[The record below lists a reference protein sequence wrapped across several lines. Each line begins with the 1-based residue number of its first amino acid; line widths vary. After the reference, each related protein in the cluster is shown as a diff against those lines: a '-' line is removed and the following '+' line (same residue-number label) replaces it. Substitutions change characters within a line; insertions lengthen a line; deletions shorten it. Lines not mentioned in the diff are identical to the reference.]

1 MAQEFERGT
10 RAALPMPPPM
20 PFPER
25 GLPEQAVL
33 DNVQEFLSGDP
44 YETENNFGISYV
56 GPPHPIAARAA
67 QLAAETVF
75 VDWASDMFPGTRR
88 LEKEAVR
95 MMGSLLGASDAA
107 GFITTGGTESNMLA
121 VRLARDLAR
130 KSEPEIVMPE
140 TAHFSFRLAAEL
152 FGCSIRYIPVGDD
165 LRPDMSGVESLINR
179 NTVALICSA
188 PEGHLGTLDPVEEF
202 SRWAE
207 RTGIYLHVDAAFGG
221 FILPFMRD
229 LEYPIPPFDFG
240 LPGVRSMMTDGHK
253 LGLLPVATG
262 FFIVRD
268 RADLQAVP
276 TEETLIHTLSSTKPG
291 SHAAAAWAVMTHLG
305 REGYKRSVRDVL
317 DVVQII
323 CDGVDRIDG
332 LRLVVPPLITVVNIT
347 SDTLDMEKVYRGL
360 RCRGWGSTLGELKGK
375 PHIRLSIH
383 PGRDRAH
390 AEGFVRALDEAARD
404 ARNA

>member
-1 MAQEFERGT
+1 
-10 RAALPMPPPM
+10 MPPGM

-25 GLPEQAVL
+25 GVPEEAVL
-33 DNVQEFLSGDP
+33 DGVRAHLKDDP
-44 YETENNFGISYV
+44 YETPKNFGISYV
-56 GPPHPIAARAA
+56 GPPHPIAGKAA

-75 VDWASDMFPGTRR
+75 VDWATDMFPGTYR

-95 MMGSLLGASDAA
+95 MVGSLLGATDPS
-107 GFITTGGTESNMLA
+107 GFITSGGTESNMLA
-121 VRLARDLAR
+121 VRLARDLAC

-152 FGCSIRYIPVGDD
+152 FGIRIRYIPVDDD
-165 LRPDMSGVESLINR
+165 LRPDLSGVESLINSR
-179 NTVALICSA
+179 TVALICSA

-202 SRWAE
+202 SRLAE

-229 LEYPIPPFDFG
+229 LGYSIPPFDFS

-262 FFIVRD
+262 FFVVRD
-268 RADLQAVP
+268 PADLQALP

-291 SHAAAAWAVMTHLG
+291 GNAAAAWAVMTHLG
-305 REGYKRSVRDVL
+305 REGYRRSVRHIL
-317 DVVQII
+317 EVVRIV
-323 CDGVDRIDG
+323 CEGVSRIDEV
-332 LRLVVPPLITVVNIT
+332 RLVVPSLITVVNIT
-347 SDTLDMEKVYRGL
+347 SDTLDVERIYHGVR
-360 RCRGWGSTLGELKGK
+360 RRGWGTTLGQVKGK

-383 PGRDRAH
+383 PHRDRAH
-390 AEGFVRALDEAARD
+390 AEGFVRALEESAREAARHV
-404 ARNA
+404 

>member
-1 MAQEFERGT
+1 M
-10 RAALPMPPPM
+10 
-20 PFPER
+20 
-25 GLPEQAVL
+25 V
-33 DNVQEFLSGDP
+33 
-44 YETENNFGISYV
+44 
-56 GPPHPIAARAA
+56 
-67 QLAAETVF
+67 
-75 VDWASDMFPGTRR
+75 
-88 LEKEAVR
+88 
-95 MMGSLLGASDAA
+95 GSLLGATDPA
-107 GFITTGGTESNMLA
+107 GFITSGGTESNMLA

-130 KSEPEIVMPE
+130 TREPEIVMPE

-152 FGCSIRYIPVGDD
+152 FGVRIRYIPVGDD
-165 LRPDMSGVESLINR
+165 LRPALSGVDALINR

-202 SRWAE
+202 SRLAE

-229 LEYPIPPFDFG
+229 LDYPIPPFDFS

-268 RADLQAVP
+268 SADLQALP

-291 SHAAAAWAVMTHLG
+291 GNAAAAWAVLKHLG
-305 REGYKRSVRDVL
+305 RDGYRRSVRDIL
-317 DVVQII
+317 EVVRVI
-323 CDGVDRIDG
+323 CEGVERIDG

-347 SDTLDMEKVYRGL
+347 SDTLDVEKVYQGL
-360 RCRGWGSTLGELKGK
+360 RRRGWGTTFGQVKGR

-383 PGRDRAH
+383 PHRDRAH
-390 AEGFVRALDEAARD
+390 AEGFVRALEESACD
-404 ARNA
+404 ARRG